1 MVMFKRH
8 MPLATLVGLAF
19 GSAEK
24 SVATVSLLNSKQFE
38 MAVGDGFRQR
48 GYEVERYAGPVD
60 DGVDLALIRGRER
73 RLVRCEQWRAQP
85 IGVMVMHKLE
95 LAIAREGMQGG
106 YVVTS
111 GRFTREAR
119 EFAREHNIELVD
131 EKNIDELIKR

>member
-1 MVMFKRH
+1 MIKRH
-8 MPLATLVGLAF
+8 MPLATLVNRAF
-19 GSAEK
+19 GTGEK

-38 MAVGDGFRQR
+38 MAVGDGFRLR
-48 GYEVERYAGPVD
+48 GYDVERYTGPSD
-60 DGVDLALIRGRER
+60 DGVDLTLTRGKER

-85 IGVMVMHKLE
+85 IGLMVMHKLE
-95 LAIAREGMQGG
+95 SAIAREGMHGG

-119 EFAREHNIELVD
+119 EFARERNIELVD

>member
-1 MVMFKRH
+1 MIKRH
-8 MPLATLVGLAF
+8 MPLAALVGLAF
-19 GSAEK
+19 GSREK

-48 GYEVERYAGPVD
+48 GYEVERYAGPAD
-60 DGVDLALIRGRER
+60 DGVDLALTRGNER

-85 IGVMVMHKLE
+85 IGLTVMHKLE
-95 LAIAREGMQGG
+95 TAIAAEGMHGG

-119 EFAREHNIELVD
+119 DFARVHNIELVD